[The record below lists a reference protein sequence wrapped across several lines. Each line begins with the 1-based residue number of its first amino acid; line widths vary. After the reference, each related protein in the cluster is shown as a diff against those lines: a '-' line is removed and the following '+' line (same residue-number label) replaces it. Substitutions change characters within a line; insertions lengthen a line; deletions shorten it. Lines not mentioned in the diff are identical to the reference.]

1 MRLLIRFIILSFAII
16 SSLALQASPKEE
28 MLQTFSRTISPD
40 MAKIWDTYLANF
52 DEQAVH
58 RWSYSEH
65 TGNFF
70 IELRQPLK
78 LYIPPKPKK
87 DEPPS
92 GSILIFGLNGF
103 VKGKLDSH
111 LRNIQF
117 DEGFYVYTK
126 YKMGFLTLPVTAQIF
141 NFTYLDH
148 ANIQIEAGKG
158 GITQKRLKSTNDY
171 LKAWNSPHHVVNG
184 DHAAFLEKRS

>member
-1 MRLLIRFIILSFAII
+1 MTRCFIFF
-16 SSLALQASPKEE
+16 LALVLSLQLAASPKEE
-28 MLQTFSRTISPD
+28 MLHTFSSKISPD
-40 MAKIWDTYLANF
+40 MAKIWETYLANF
-52 DEQAVH
+52 DEKAVKG
-58 RWSYSEH
+58 WSYSEH
-65 TGNFF
+65 SGNFF
-70 IELRQPLK
+70 VELNQPLK

-87 DEPPS
+87 DEPAS
-92 GSILIFGLNGF
+92 GSILIFGLNGS
-103 VKGKLDSH
+103 VRGKIDAN

-141 NFTYLDH
+141 NFTYLDR

-171 LKAWNSPHHVVNG
+171 LKAWNSPHNVVHG
-184 DHAAFLEKRS
+184 DHSAFLEKRS

>member
-1 MRLLIRFIILSFAII
+1 MIRFLTFFLTFVM
-16 SSLALQASPKEE
+16 SLPLAASPKDE
-28 MLQTFSRTISPD
+28 MLQTFSKKISPD
-40 MAKIWDTYLANF
+40 MAKIWETYLANF
-52 DEQAVH
+52 DEQAV
-58 RWSYSEH
+58 RYWSYSER
-65 TGNFF
+65 TGNFSV
-70 IELRQPLK
+70 ELNQPLK
-78 LYIPPKPKK
+78 LYIPPRPKK

-103 VKGKLDSH
+103 VKGKLDAN

-158 GITQKRLKSTNDY
+158 GVTQKRLKSTNDY
-171 LKAWNSPHHVVNG
+171 LKAWNSPHNVVNG
-184 DHAAFLEKRS
+184 DHVVFLEKRS